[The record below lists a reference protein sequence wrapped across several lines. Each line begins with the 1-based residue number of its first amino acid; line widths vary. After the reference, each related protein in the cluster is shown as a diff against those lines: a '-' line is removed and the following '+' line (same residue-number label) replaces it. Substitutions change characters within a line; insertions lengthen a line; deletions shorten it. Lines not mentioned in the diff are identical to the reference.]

1 MIEILKLS
9 QMFSGLDDVS
19 LEEIASTANLKHV
32 SNDEVIFLEGG
43 QASAIFVVGSGK
55 VKVFKLSPEGK
66 EQILMIA
73 APGDSFAEAA
83 MFAGGRYPA
92 SAQALETCEL
102 LVIDRARFVALLGR
116 KPGLALG
123 LIARLSELLKQ
134 MTRLVEGLSLSDV
147 NTRLARYLCGFRD
160 EKTGELPGRIVLT
173 EKKSVLASQLGT
185 IPETLSRAFAR
196 MVRDKLISVDGPAI
210 DILDPDGLGDLAES
224 GH

>member
-9 QMFSGLDDVS
+9 QLFSGLDDVS
-19 LEEIASTANLKHV
+19 LEEIAATATIKHASDNEIV
-32 SNDEVIFLEGG
+32 FLEGAP
-43 QASAIFVVGSGK
+43 ASAIFVVGSGK
-55 VKVFKLSPEGK
+55 VKIFKLSPEGK

-92 SAQALETCEL
+92 SAQALEKSEL

-123 LIARLSELLKQ
+123 LIARLSDLLKQ

-147 NTRLARYLCGFRD
+147 NTRLARYLCTFRD

-185 IPETLSRAFAR
+185 IPETLSRAFAK
-196 MVRDKLISVDGPAI
+196 MVRDRIIAIDGPTI
-210 DILDPDGLGDLAES
+210 DILDPNGLDNLAES
-224 GH
+224 GR